1 MSDVILEVERE
12 MFLAT
17 EIIELCSWKLYTA
30 LKRC

>member
-17 EIIELCSWKLYTA
+17 EIIELRSWKLYTA